1 MAGKGGAVELRYFVE
16 LSEEEERTLFYLPP
30 ASFTNRS
37 PKEVLAYALGAAL
50 YMPATK
56 TTIASDIITGKL
68 KGLITVIIDLEDAVG
83 DLQVEAAE
91 AAVVQHLARIALA
104 LESGMLTHDRLPLL
118 FVRVR
123 SAEQMK
129 RLLEQVHDSAHV
141 LTGFVFPKFTPD
153 NGGFYFELLDWFNR
167 TRRPGEPILY
177 GMPVLES
184 AAIIYRESRHRALMD
199 TKRLLDRYRPYV
211 LNVRIGA
218 TDFSS
223 LFGLRRS
230 PELTVYDIAAIRDCI
245 ADIVN
250 VFGRAE
256 NGYVISGPVWEYFES
271 GYDRFALAP
280 LRDTLLPELGLPHR
294 HHRMEDGISAFAR
307 EIWLDKENGIIGK
320 TVIHPSQIRPVQAMY
335 SVTHEE
341 YSDACSILAN
351 ADGSLGVLKS
361 EYANKMNEMKPHY
374 HWAVKMVTRAK
385 IYGVLNGQQ
394 RYTALF
400 REQGYARL

>member
-1 MAGKGGAVELRYFVE
+1 MRYFVE
-16 LSEEEERTLFYLPP
+16 LSEEEERNLFYSPP
-30 ASFTNRS
+30 VSFTNRS
-37 PKEVLAYALGAAL
+37 PKEELAYALGAAL
-50 YMPATK
+50 YMPATR
-56 TTIASDIITGKL
+56 TTIASEIITGKL
-68 KGLITVIIDLEDAVG
+68 KGLITAIMDLEDAVG

-91 AAVVQHLARIALA
+91 AAVVQHLARIAMA
-104 LESGMLTHDRLPLL
+104 LESGLLMHDRLPLL
-118 FVRVR
+118 FIRVR

-153 NGGFYFELLDWFNR
+153 NGSLYFEILDCFNR
-167 TRRPGEPILY
+167 GRQQGEPPLY
-177 GMPVLES
+177 GMPVLET
-184 AAIIYRESRHRALMD
+184 AAIIYRETRHQVLID
-199 TKRLLDRYRPYV
+199 TKSLLDRYRPYV

-256 NGYVISGPVWEYFES
+256 DGYVISGPVWEYFES

-280 LRDTLLPELGLPHR
+280 LRDAVLRDTLLPELGLPH
-294 HHRMEDGISAFAR
+294 HHYRTEDGLSAFMR

-320 TVIHPSQIRPVQAMY
+320 TVIHPSQLRPVQAMY
-335 SVTHEE
+335 AVTHEE
-341 YSDACSILAN
+341 YADACAILAN
-351 ADGSLGVLKS
+351 SDGSIGVIKS

-374 HWAVKMVTRAK
+374 HWARKMVTRAK
-385 IYGVLNGQQ
+385 IYGVLNVQQ

>member
-1 MAGKGGAVELRYFVE
+1 MRYFAE
-16 LSEEEERTLFYLPP
+16 LSEEEERTLFHSPP
-30 ASFTNRS
+30 VSFTNRS

-50 YMPATK
+50 YMPATRA
-56 TTIASDIITGKL
+56 TIASEVIAGKL
-68 KGLITVIIDLEDAVG
+68 QGLITAIIDLEDAIG
-83 DLQVEAAE
+83 DLQVETAE
-91 AAVVQHLARIALA
+91 AAVVQHMARIAMA
-104 LESGMLTHDRLPLL
+104 LESGVLTHDRLPLL

-123 SAEQMK
+123 SVEQMQ
-129 RLLEQVHDSAHV
+129 RLLEQIHDSAHV
-141 LTGFVFPKFTPD
+141 LTGFVFPKFTPE
-153 NGGFYFELLDWFNR
+153 NGGLYFELLDGFNR
-167 TRRPGEPILY
+167 GRQKREPLLY

-184 AAIIYRESRHRALMD
+184 APIIYRETRHQMLLG

-256 NGYVISGPVWEYFES
+256 DGYVISGPVWEYFES
-271 GYDRFALAP
+271 GYDRAALVPLREAM
-280 LRDTLLPELGLPHR
+280 LRDTLLPELGLPHSVYR
-294 HHRMEDGISAFAR
+294 TEDGHSAFMR
-307 EIWLDKENGIIGK
+307 EIWLDKENGMIGK
-320 TVIHPSQIRPVQAMY
+320 TIIHPSQLRPVQAMY
-335 SVTHEE
+335 TVTHEE
-341 YSDACSILAN
+341 YADACAILAN
-351 ADGSLGVLKS
+351 SGGGVGVMKS

-374 HWAVKMVTRAK
+374 HWATKMVTRAK
-385 IYGVLNGQQ
+385 IYGVLNVQQ

-400 REQGYARL
+400 REHGYARL